1 MTGVCMD
8 VWEHVCVCVW
18 VWLLQSRVTVCIV
31 VLYPHVYRLSS
42 PQQLQD
48 SAELI
53 IEAKSNIHRQ
63 RLLQPIQDY
72 QINELP
78 SQSGS
83 GGSGST
89 TAAGG
94 AAATSITPGG
104 DKEQA
109 SSKHLSH
116 DEQSKPPRGGL
127 KKVSSVR
134 THTYTHTDTDKHT
147 LEKMKKKKHTHIFCT
162 HAPFLPCLASHTDIL
177 DQGSTQRGDTPLQNA
192 PHARSAA
199 YYDNGGNATGL
210 AQHHHGA
217 RHELPSVG
225 RP

>member
-1 MTGVCMD
+1 MD
-8 VWEHVCVCVW
+8 VWEHVCVW

-53 IEAKSNIHRQ
+53 IEAKSNMHRQ

-134 THTYTHTDTDKHT
+134 THTYIHTDTDKHT
-147 LEKMKKKKHTHIFCT
+147 LEKMKRRSTHIFFVRM
-162 HAPFLPCLASHTDIL
+162 HPSCLASPRTQTYSIKDRRSEATRLSKMRLMRDPPLITTTAATPQ
-177 DQGSTQRGDTPLQNA
+177 DSPSTTMEPGMSFRQWGDLEV
-192 PHARSAA
+192 S
-199 YYDNGGNATGL
+199 
-210 AQHHHGA
+210 
-217 RHELPSVG
+217 
-225 RP
+225 